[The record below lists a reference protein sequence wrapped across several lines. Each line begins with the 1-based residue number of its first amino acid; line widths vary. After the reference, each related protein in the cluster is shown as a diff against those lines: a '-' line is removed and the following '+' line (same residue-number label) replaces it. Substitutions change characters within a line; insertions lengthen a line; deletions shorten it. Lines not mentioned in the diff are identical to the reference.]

1 MVNYL
6 LVVIFIWLLGLSYFV
21 FRLRNHYYNLING
34 TKKEKLDEIL
44 DQLID
49 QGKANRNELA
59 LIKKEVGNQI
69 ESSKLHLQKTGLV
82 RFNPF
87 DRVGG
92 EQSFVVSFL
101 DAEDN
106 GIIFNFIYTR
116 DGLRVYTKK
125 VKKGKGEGYNLSEE
139 ERELIGKS
147 S

>member
-1 MVNYL
+1 M
-6 LVVIFIWLLGLSYFV
+6 
-21 FRLRNHYYNLING
+21 ING

-59 LIKKEVGNQI
+59 LIKKEVSNQI
-69 ESSKLHLQKTGLV
+69 KSSKLHLQKTGLV

-139 ERELIGKS
+139 ERESIGKS